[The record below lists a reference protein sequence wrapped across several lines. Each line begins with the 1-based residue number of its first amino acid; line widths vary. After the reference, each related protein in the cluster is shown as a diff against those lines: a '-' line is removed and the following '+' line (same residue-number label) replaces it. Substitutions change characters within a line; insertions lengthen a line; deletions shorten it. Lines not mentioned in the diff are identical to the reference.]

1 MSSFFSSLIPWANWW
16 NGIIFSLDVIFL
28 VLFWRLYNKKK
39 ARILL
44 NSLPGIFTSLGILG
58 TFCAICQSLS
68 GISAEA
74 VDAAQGTANFGK
86 TVAEVTTSSDNLNI
100 RAIIANLIPAFSTS
114 IYGLIFAII
123 TTAISKI
130 KFANEDSKIEESL
143 RHKDPELAINNI
155 DAQLEAARKSIDQ
168 LTNTTIENNNKLSDT
183 IHEQNTVLSTFVEQF
198 VKEMQGCFEAMNK
211 TIESRVIELG
221 DEQFKQSRAVLEGMN
236 EKFRKHAESILD
248 RQSTDMDSMV
258 QSNSERMKEIS
269 STLNN
274 AVDTMK
280 NETISM
286 MQNFMKETMETHK
299 HNAENQEE
307 FNRQLLGKMSSS
319 LVDTTSKITSALS
332 ANCAAL
338 EDAIGK
344 NVDALQEAYAFIT
357 GKSASLVANYEQ
369 AYEAYK
375 DSVQNAHELNEG
387 VDEAL
392 DRMNE
397 GLKDLAKTNES
408 VNKAFRLMS
417 EGQADIQAIIMR
429 IEELGEAIT
438 TLQKLETALNKI
450 AAR

>member
-1 MSSFFSSLIPWANWW
+1 
-16 NGIIFSLDVIFL
+16 
-28 VLFWRLYNKKK
+28 
-39 ARILL
+39 
-44 NSLPGIFTSLGILG
+44 
-58 TFCAICQSLS
+58 
-68 GISAEA
+68 
-74 VDAAQGTANFGK
+74 
-86 TVAEVTTSSDNLNI
+86 
-100 RAIIANLIPAFSTS
+100 
-114 IYGLIFAII
+114 
-123 TTAISKI
+123 
-130 KFANEDSKIEESL
+130 
-143 RHKDPELAINNI
+143 
-155 DAQLEAARKSIDQ
+155 
-168 LTNTTIENNNKLSDT
+168 
-183 IHEQNTVLSTFVEQF
+183 
-198 VKEMQGCFEAMNK
+198 
-211 TIESRVIELG
+211 
-221 DEQFKQSRAVLEGMN
+221 MN

-258 QSNSERMKEIS
+258 QSNAERMKEIS

-286 MQNFMKETMETHK
+286 MQNFMKETMEAHK

-357 GKSASLVANYEQ
+357 DKSASLVANYEQ